1 MTRLEAALRQLQVA
15 ATRLERA
22 VENHGENHKKNLKLI
37 NQYKALEQVNAQA
50 EKKIL
55 LLTTANADLKKETLL
70 LADDLQKVISS
81 IEHSLKTKANDAA
94 R

>member
-22 VENHGENHKKNLKLI
+22 VENHSENHKKNLNLI

-70 LADDLQKVISS
+70 LAEDLQKVISS